1 MYIVKILCTMWQWF
15 KSFVLFFSTI
25 QKWRYAPIEWNRFW
39 VFFPPQDCTKSLSF
53 VILNVATNWAL
64 DHSVRLQLKIFFS
77 CLSSALKNTVHP
89 SLSGHSRSRMSTRC
103 AGTSWQA
110 QQLQSLPLPVFER
123 DLYWFP
129 CIVFPLC
136 ISLSN
141 RLILPQWTPLVFL
154 PL

>member
-1 MYIVKILCTMWQWF
+1 MKQIL
-15 KSFVLFFSTI
+15 SV
-25 QKWRYAPIEWNRFW
+25 
-39 VFFPPQDCTKSLSF
+39 FPPQDCTKSLSF

-129 CIVFPLC
+129 CSV
-136 ISLSN
+136 
-141 RLILPQWTPLVFL
+141 PLVYLTIESSDSSPMDTSCVFTSVMMVVLLVLPFL
-154 PL
+154 CTKLINLVDTSENLWLFN